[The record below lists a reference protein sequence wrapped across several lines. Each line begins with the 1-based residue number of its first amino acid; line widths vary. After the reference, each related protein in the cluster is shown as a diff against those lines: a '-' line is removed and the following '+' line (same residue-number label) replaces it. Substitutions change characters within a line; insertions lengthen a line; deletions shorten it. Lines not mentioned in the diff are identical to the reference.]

1 MSKRLDVIEFDPKEE
16 QKHLRC
22 LKPLAALAVWEV
34 GYTANGRWDT
44 QQAVHFAEQLPAH
57 NA

>member
-1 MSKRLDVIEFDPKEE
+1 MIEFDPKEE